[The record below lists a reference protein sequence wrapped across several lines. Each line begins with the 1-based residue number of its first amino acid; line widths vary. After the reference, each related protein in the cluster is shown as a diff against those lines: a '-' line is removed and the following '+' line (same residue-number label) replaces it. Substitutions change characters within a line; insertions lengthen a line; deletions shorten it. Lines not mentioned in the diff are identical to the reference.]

1 MNKRLEQLLKKK
13 EQIEN
18 RIQLLKSKENEKKRK
33 EETRK
38 KILLGAWVMHQIE
51 QGYLEKEE
59 VLSGLDKFLTR
70 PIDRQLFGLKV
81 EENQK

>member
-38 KILLGAWVMHQIE
+38 KILLGAWVMHQVE

-59 VLSGLDKFLTR
+59 VLSGLDKFLSR
-70 PIDRQLFGLKV
+70 PIDRQLFGLEV

>member
-18 RIQLLKSKENEKKRK
+18 RIQQIKSKENEKKRK

-38 KILLGAWVMHQIE
+38 KILLGAWVMHQVE
-51 QGYLEKEE
+51 QGYLEKKK
-59 VLSGLDKFLTR
+59 VLEGLDKFLTK

-81 EENQK
+81 EAEQD

>member
-38 KILLGAWVMHQIE
+38 KILLGAWVMHQVE

-59 VLSGLDKFLTR
+59 VLLGLDKFLTR

-81 EENQK
+81 EEND